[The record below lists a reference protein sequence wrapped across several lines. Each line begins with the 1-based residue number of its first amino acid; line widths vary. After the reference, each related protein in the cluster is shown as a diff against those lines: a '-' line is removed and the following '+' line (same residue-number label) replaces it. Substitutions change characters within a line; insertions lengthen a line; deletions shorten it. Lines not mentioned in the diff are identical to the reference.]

1 MPLFVIYLLGGL
13 FVALVGI
20 IWGAVLAFKTTVW
33 WGVVYIVVPLG
44 WPIFLI
50 AHLGRT
56 WKPTLIT
63 LCGIGLVA
71 TGLAQAPRHNPTA
84 IAQSKKLT
92 AGLESGEQQR
102 QAPVAEEQAQLQE
115 YKAQAER
122 RYAELTQKRAAT
134 KPDDDAA
141 ILAFN
146 QEVIQY
152 NALLERIKA
161 LETKVETSN

>member
-1 MPLFVIYLLGGL
+1 MPGFLICILAGLLIGFVGL
-13 FVALVGI
+13 
-20 IWGAVLAFKTTVW
+20 IWGAVLAFRTAVW
-33 WGVVYIVVPLG
+33 WGLIYILVPLG

-56 WKPTLIT
+56 LKPTLII
-63 LCGIGLVA
+63 LLGALMVVA
-71 TGLAQAPRHNPTA
+71 GVKQAPQRVQASVARQKLPAADSVTAPTRPQTQVA
-84 IAQSKKLT
+84 D
-92 AGLESGEQQR
+92 QR
-102 QAPVAEEQAQLQE
+102 AQLQE

-122 RYAELTQKRAAT
+122 RYVELTQKRATT

-152 NALLERIKA
+152 NALLEQIKT
-161 LETKVETSN
+161 LEAQGQPTN